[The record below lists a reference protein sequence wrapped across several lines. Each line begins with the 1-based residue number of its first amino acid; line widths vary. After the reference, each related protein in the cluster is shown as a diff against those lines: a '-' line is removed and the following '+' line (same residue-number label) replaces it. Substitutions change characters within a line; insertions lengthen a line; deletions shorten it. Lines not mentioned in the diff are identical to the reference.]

1 MKIHERIFFGGT
13 WVDLAYRSS
22 ELVDNLIL
30 VLRLLELNFGI
41 PRDFVGTTIST
52 TKLRWLVSAMIHIE
66 NFRHPERGN

>member
-30 VLRLLELNFGI
+30 VLRLLELNVGI
-41 PRDFVGTTIST
+41 KVT
-52 TKLRWLVSAMIHIE
+52 M
-66 NFRHPERGN
+66 